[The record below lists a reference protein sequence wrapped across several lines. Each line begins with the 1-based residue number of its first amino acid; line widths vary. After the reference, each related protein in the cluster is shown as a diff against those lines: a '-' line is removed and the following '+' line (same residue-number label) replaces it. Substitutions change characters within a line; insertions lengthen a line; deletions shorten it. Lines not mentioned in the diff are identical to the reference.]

1 MKKTLGCLRRAD
13 NDWSLIENGDKIA
26 IGVSGGK
33 DSLLMTR
40 ALSLYKQFSKKNFEI
55 IGITVDLGLR
65 PFDLSEVRSYCENLG
80 VSYHVVDTEI
90 GDIVFNIRKE
100 KNPCSLCAKMRKG
113 ALYEKAV
120 ELNCNKIALGHHR
133 DDLIDTF
140 FLSMIY
146 EGKLNALKPKFF
158 LSRCGLTAIRPLIYL
173 PEAHVVNSI
182 NRLEL
187 PVAKSPCPANGNTKR
202 DEIRKLVK
210 HMCVEYPDFKEKIFL
225 AIYNNENYQIWN
237 EIKKD

>member
-13 NDWSLIENGDKIA
+13 QDWNLINDGDKIA
-26 IGVSGGK
+26 IGISGGK

-55 IGITVDLGLR
+55 VGITVDLGLK
-65 PFDLSEVRSYCENLG
+65 PFDLSPVTQYCESIG
-80 VSYHVVDTEI
+80 VEYHIVSTEI
-90 GDIVFNIRKE
+90 GDIIFNIRKE

-113 ALYEKAV
+113 SLYDKAV
-120 ELNCNKIALGHHR
+120 ELGCNKIALGHHK

-146 EGKLNALKPKFF
+146 EGQLNALKPIFH

-173 PEAHVVNSI
+173 PEAHVINSI
-182 NRLEL
+182 SRLSL
-187 PVAKSPCPANGNTKR
+187 PVTNSPCPANGKTKR

-210 HMCVEYPDFKEKIFL
+210 HLCVEYPDFKDKVFL
-225 AIYNNENYQIWN
+225 ALYNKENYNIWDTRN
-237 EIKKD
+237 D

>member
-13 NDWSLIENGDKIA
+13 QDWSLICDGDKIA
-26 IGVSGGK
+26 VGISGGK
-33 DSLLMTR
+33 DSLLMTK
-40 ALSLYKQFSKKNFEI
+40 ALSLYRLFSKKNFDI
-55 IGITVDLGLR
+55 VGITVDLGLK
-65 PFDLSEVRSYCENLG
+65 PFDLSAVKKFCNTLG
-80 VSYHVVDTEI
+80 VDYHIVDTQIGEI
-90 GDIVFNIRKE
+90 IFDVRQE

-120 ELNCNKIALGHHR
+120 ELGCNKIALGHHK

-146 EGKLNALKPKFF
+146 EGKLNALKPIFH

-173 PEAHVVNSI
+173 PEAHVVSSI
-182 NRLEL
+182 DRLGL
-187 PVAKSPCPANGNTKR
+187 PVTKSPCPANGNTKR

-210 HMCVEYPDFKEKIFL
+210 HLCVEYPDFKEKVYL
-225 AIYNNENYQIWN
+225 AIYNKENYQLWEN
-237 EIKKD
+237 RN